1 MARFMR
7 IFFLIEAGLAGLCY
21 AVVAL
26 AMISDVFAREFFN
39 YSIYGVQRA
48 AVLFVIATAYFG
60 LGLATSQNQHL
71 RPRFADGWAPARYQS
86 LVTRLGDL
94 LSAIAFATMGYF
106 SFLMVKANH
115 EWDETIPVILI
126 PLWTVQWIMPY
137 GFFSAAIRF
146 VVFFLR
152 PDLKPLEQVAEQ

>member
-1 MARFMR
+1 MARFLR
-7 IFFLIEAGLAGLCY
+7 LFFLMEATLAGLCY

-60 LGLATSQNQHL
+60 LGLATAQNQHL
-71 RPRFADGWAPARYQS
+71 RPRFADGWTPKPYQPFVARF
-86 LVTRLGDL
+86 GDL
-94 LSAIAFATMGYF
+94 LSAMAFATMGYF
-106 SFLMVKANH
+106 AFKMVQDNYQW
-115 EWDETIPVILI
+115 EETVPVILI

-137 GFFSAAIRF
+137 GFFSAAVRF
-146 VVFFLR
+146 VIFVLR
-152 PDLKPLEQVAEQ
+152 PDLKPAEQVAEQ